1 MKLTNS
7 FLCISCEEVFD
18 QQKEG
23 CPKCGSKNYYPIV
36 KWLGSLN
43 SAAKAYKFYGR
54 INFERMVE
62 E

>member
-1 MKLTNS
+1 MKLINS

-43 SAAKAYKFYGR
+43 SAAK
-54 INFERMVE
+54 ESDCSVP
-62 E
+62 